1 MEVDI
6 CKFISNLRKPLFFL
20 TVSHCHSYPFRDLY
34 FAHGKFYLS
43 VLNCFTHLLYFS
55 SLLVQG
61 RTTQCFLLYTH
72 SCTVSQALLWKQ
84 KYSLSNL
91 PSIFFSFFK
100 WLLKYH
106 PMHRI
111 FLFDQRSRYGFSCC
125 SNLTTENQFLLL
137 IFWNIYSMSLFST
150 FLHVKNVNK
159 SGMSFS
165 NTDKGDRCMNNRLQY
180 GIINAIISVFAW
192 GVLWTQR
199 IECLAL
205 EELKSRTVSERKERE
220 SH

>member
-6 CKFISNLRKPLFFL
+6 CKFILNLRKPLFFL
-20 TVSHCHSYPFRDLY
+20 NVSHCQSYPFRALY

-43 VLNCFTHLLYFS
+43 VWNCFTHLLYFS

-91 PSIFFSFFK
+91 PSIFSHFLNDSWNFTSCTEYFSLIKEIDMDF
-100 WLLKYH
+100 
-106 PMHRI
+106 P
-111 FLFDQRSRYGFSCC
+111 CC
-125 SNLTTENQFLLL
+125 SKLTTENQFLLL
-137 IFWNIYSMSLFST
+137 IFWDIYSMSLFST

-192 GVLWTQR
+192 DMLWTQR

-205 EELKSRTVSERKERE
+205 EELKTRTVSGRKERE